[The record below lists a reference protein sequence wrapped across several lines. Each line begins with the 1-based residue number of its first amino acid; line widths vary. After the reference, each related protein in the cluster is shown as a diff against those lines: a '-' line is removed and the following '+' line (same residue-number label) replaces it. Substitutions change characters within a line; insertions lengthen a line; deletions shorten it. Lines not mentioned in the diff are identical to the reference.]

1 MIIAMCD
8 ACSVEIHLMFDI
20 YFQIPQKRES
30 LAKQI
35 LIDISISLFLYIFE
49 IFHDKNIQLI
59 TNIHT

>member
-30 LAKQI
+30 LVKQI
-35 LIDISISLFLYIFE
+35 LIGISISLFLYIF
-49 IFHDKNIQLI
+49 
-59 TNIHT
+59 